1 MYKNKAKKEKIIY
14 NDDNSTIADMS
25 SVNKSGKKQPPPPP
39 KIRST
44 AKERWKTYWSAVK
57 MMFVPMLFVL
67 GVLVV
72 LYLFTMCCTGNL

>member
-1 MYKNKAKKEKIIY
+1 MSKKKAKKEKIIY
-14 NDDNSTIADMS
+14 YDDNSTIADMS